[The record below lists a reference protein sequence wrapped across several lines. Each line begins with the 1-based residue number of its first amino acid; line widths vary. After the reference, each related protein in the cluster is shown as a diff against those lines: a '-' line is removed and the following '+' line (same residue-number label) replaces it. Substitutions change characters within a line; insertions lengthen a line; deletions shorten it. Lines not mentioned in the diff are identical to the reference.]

1 MCDALRSTP
10 LQHSICRPHLSGE
23 EDSCRGIRACIS
35 RIESKC
41 PPSNCPPYVLGAR
54 LRRSG
59 WGRPRRPAKNR
70 VLVAQNNEISYSK
83 GKTSH
88 IFTGHRRRSDPKLWR
103 KKFVICDVGMV
114 QNQQFWP
121 QNFESLQVS
130 PPSLFGENRGN
141 RPRGGDTYSQFY

>member
-1 MCDALRSTP
+1 MRV
-10 LQHSICRPHLSGE
+10 RLSV
-23 EDSCRGIRACIS
+23 
-35 RIESKC
+35 
-41 PPSNCPPYVLGAR
+41 PPSQLSPLVLGAR

-83 GKTSH
+83 GKTSQ
-88 IFTGHRRRSDPKLWR
+88 IFTGHRRRPDPKLWR
-103 KKFVICDVGMV
+103 KNFVICDVGMV

-141 RPRGGDTYSQFY
+141 RPRGGTLTLNSTDGDRQRFYGHRSLTKFGLWSN